1 MFEGSSFGHLESSF
15 TTNKSIIKSNKKMMN
30 TTITSNKA
38 RATIPKAMVMLDDTT
53 TLSATQDQ
61 SGITSS

>member
-1 MFEGSSFGHLESSF
+1 
-15 TTNKSIIKSNKKMMN
+15 MMN
-30 TTITSNKA
+30 TTITTNKA